1 MKNIIFVIIALLM
14 FSCKDDTPSLNGD
27 TGSMAFNAISVP
39 DITYKSATVKAE
51 VSNSPANLLKTG
63 FCYGTEAS
71 PEINSS
77 LVETNISEGVMQAEL
92 SSLSESTTYY
102 VRAFAMAYDGKVVY
116 SDEASF
122 TTGSPDAEQ
131 RLADY
136 VAPTY
141 DDDYTNI
148 SSWNQRS
155 RWNLANVHDPSVVK
169 ADDGYYYMYQTDASY
184 GNAHAAHGHFH
195 CRRSKDLVNWEY
207 MGATMPSTPDW
218 ILEELNKTRAEMG
231 LEPITSPQY
240 GYWAPV
246 VRKVREGLYRM
257 YYSIVIDNYIKTGKP
272 AVTINNVAVNFDNS
286 WTERA
291 YIGLMETS
299 DPASNIW
306 EDKGMVVCSSTDK
319 NMGDWGRSGL
329 GDWQAYFY
337 FNAIDPTYVIT
348 ESGEHWMIYGSW
360 HSGFAAV
367 EIDPATGKTKT
378 DLSKPWNILSNG
390 STYGKLVARKDRSRW
405 QGSEGPD
412 IIYNPETEYYYMF
425 IAYGQLAVSY
435 NTRVVRSKYPDRDFK
450 DMRGVAAT
458 SGDQAWPIVT
468 HPYQFNDSYGWV
480 GISHCGIFSDG
491 AGNWF
496 YTSQARFPVDI
507 PGINQSNAVMMGHV
521 RSIRWTEG
529 ETDSKMDG
537 WPIVMPERYGAVPQ
551 DLPISKDELTGNW
564 ELIIFSGKPTGS
576 DATTEIKK
584 SQILTLNQDGTVE
597 TGVSEW
603 TGKQWTYDA
612 AKKVITINETRIYL
626 QREVDWEAT
635 PRVHTVVGGGYG
647 TSSEGIAT
655 YWLKKLK

>member
-1 MKNIIFVIIALLM
+1 
-14 FSCKDDTPSLNGD
+14 
-27 TGSMAFNAISVP
+27 
-39 DITYKSATVKAE
+39 
-51 VSNSPANLLKTG
+51 
-63 FCYGTEAS
+63 
-71 PEINSS
+71 
-77 LVETNISEGVMQAEL
+77 
-92 SSLSESTTYY
+92 
-102 VRAFAMAYDGKVVY
+102 
-116 SDEASF
+116 
-122 TTGSPDAEQ
+122 
-131 RLADY
+131 
-136 VAPTY
+136 
-141 DDDYTNI
+141 
-148 SSWNQRS
+148 
-155 RWNLANVHDPSVVK
+155 
-169 ADDGYYYMYQTDASY
+169 
-184 GNAHAAHGHFH
+184 
-195 CRRSKDLVNWEY
+195 
-207 MGATMPSTPDW
+207 
-218 ILEELNKTRAEMG
+218 
-231 LEPITSPQY
+231 
-240 GYWAPV
+240 
-246 VRKVREGLYRM
+246 
-257 YYSIVIDNYIKTGKP
+257 
-272 AVTINNVAVNFDNS
+272 
-286 WTERA
+286 
-291 YIGLMETS
+291 
-299 DPASNIW
+299 
-306 EDKGMVVCSSTDK
+306 
-319 NMGDWGRSGL
+319 
-329 GDWQAYFY
+329 
-337 FNAIDPTYVIT
+337 
-348 ESGEHWMIYGSW
+348 
-360 HSGFAAV
+360 
-367 EIDPATGKTKT
+367 
-378 DLSKPWNILSNG
+378 
-390 STYGKLVARKDRSRW
+390 
-405 QGSEGPD
+405 
-412 IIYNPETEYYYMF
+412 MF

-612 AKKVITINETRIYL
+612 AKKVITINGTRIYL

-647 TSSEGIAT
+647 TPSEGMST